1 MFKKG
6 VVMFHIHFWT
16 KWQKFIKNVEEWIPP
31 MTKNNWYAKT
41 ITHRIPMQKRHCKIC
56 GKIQEKKI

>member
-1 MFKKG
+1 
-6 VVMFHIHFWT
+6 MFHIHFWT